1 MEYLM
6 AAYAGTSIISSLAG
20 HYTQKK
26 QLKIAQKA
34 AKMQAEEIARQ
45 RKREEDRQRR
55 ENEELM
61 NSVSNLTNTAWSGA
75 SAPTIS
81 FDKYG
86 DLG

>member
-6 AAYAGTSIISSLAG
+6 AAEVAISAFGAIFGATS
-20 HYTQKK
+20 QKK
-26 QLKIAQKA
+26 QNRIAEQA
-34 AKMQAEEIARQ
+34 AQQQAEEIKRQ
-45 RKREEDRQRR
+45 RQIEEERQRR

-75 SAPTIS
+75 NAPS
-81 FDKYG
+81 MAFDKYG